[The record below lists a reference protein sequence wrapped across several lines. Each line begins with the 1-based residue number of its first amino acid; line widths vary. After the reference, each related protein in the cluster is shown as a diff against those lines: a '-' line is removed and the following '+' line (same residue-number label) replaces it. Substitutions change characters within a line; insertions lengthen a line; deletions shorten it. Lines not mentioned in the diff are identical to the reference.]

1 MIMSKNKKYW
11 WLGIG
16 TALWLL
22 WGKTAYTTLNLGFK
36 LVGIQLLSYNTNK
49 TTLNLQIAIKNP
61 TIYTLTI
68 WFIRFK
74 LSFNG
79 IYIAEINQQI
89 NRKVVGKGV
98 TTINIQTTINNN
110 EVVNQLVNQLNSG
123 IFDNWDIGL
132 SGKVKVDNSY
142 YPFSAVFF
150 AEDLIPGLAQ

>member
-1 MIMSKNKKYW
+1 MANNKKYW

-22 WGKTAYTTLNLGFK
+22 WGKTAYTVINLGFK
-36 LVGIQLLSYNTNK
+36 LVRIQLVSYTNTT

-61 TIYTLTI
+61 TIYKLTL

-79 IYIAEINQQI
+79 IYIAEIAQQI
-89 NRKVVGKGV
+89 NRKIYSKQV
-98 TTINIQTTINNN
+98 TTINTTVTINNN
-110 EVVNQLVNQLNSG
+110 EVVNQLVAQLNSG
-123 IFDNWDIGL
+123 VFDNWNIGL
-132 SGKVKVDNSY
+132 SGTVKVDNSY
-142 YPFSAVFF
+142 YPFSATFF